1 MGNFVCYVIGSL
13 KNEICMILKSII
25 KFCKSFFF
33 FDCYLMFWIF
43 LAMVVGVGL
52 GYFLFGIVDLVNFFF
67 WGSINI
73 LIVIG
78 FILMMYLF
86 LVKVNYCM
94 LL

>member
-1 MGNFVCYVIGSL
+1 
-13 KNEICMILKSII
+13 
-25 KFCKSFFF
+25 
-33 FDCYLMFWIF
+33 MFWIF